1 MFRANQVLSFRVYCS
16 FRLFHQSRSLF
27 VYFDL
32 PRTSD
37 WCLPL
42 VKCWQIKTWI
52 LMRER
57 EMNYQGSYYSLK
69 TLKSPWIEKPF
80 LRALEKPLKITKL
93 LKILEN
99 SLNFY
104 ILFGDLY
111 FQRSERLD
119 NVIYNYINRWEIILQ
134 RYKTIAMHLNALKCI
149 QTIFSLSRVFP
160 WRVTNVVL
168 EKYLIFG
175 IKF

>member
-1 MFRANQVLSFRVYCS
+1 MSGIEHRKPKHMFGTV
-16 FRLFHQSRSLF
+16 
-27 VYFDL
+27 
-32 PRTSD
+32 
-37 WCLPL
+37 
-42 VKCWQIKTWI
+42 
-52 LMRER
+52 
-57 EMNYQGSYYSLK
+57 YQGSYYSLK

-104 ILFGDLY
+104 ILFGYLY

-119 NVIYNYINRWEIILQ
+119 NVIFNYINRWEIILQ

-160 WRVTNVVL
+160 WRVTNALLENHFFVL
-168 EKYLIFG
+168 EKCL
-175 IKF
+175 KSA